1 MREEKRYR
9 MVFRAKTNRYKR
21 RVIRCACTE
30 EELQGMKEHWAMVI
44 EEELGSPVECIEIEE
59 VNNRRTQ

>member
-9 MVFRAKTNRYKR
+9 MVFRAKTNEYKR
-21 RVIRCACTE
+21 RVIRCICAE
-30 EELQGMKEHWAMVI
+30 EELQDMKEHWAMVI

-59 VNNRRTQ
+59 ANNRRTQ

>member
-1 MREEKRYR
+1 MREEKRFR
-9 MVFRAKTNRYKR
+9 MVFRAKTNGYKR
-21 RVIRCACTE
+21 RVIRCTCTE